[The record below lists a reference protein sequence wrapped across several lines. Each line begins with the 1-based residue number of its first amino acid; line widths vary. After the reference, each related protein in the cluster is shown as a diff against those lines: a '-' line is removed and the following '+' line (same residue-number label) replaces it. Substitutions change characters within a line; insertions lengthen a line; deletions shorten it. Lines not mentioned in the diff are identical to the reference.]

1 MDLDELLAL
10 DAPPAQIDLS
20 PEDQLRLYWKYR
32 GLLKHGERRDGFWQ
46 STNENLAH
54 AYEELDAK
62 ERELA
67 NAYNIMRD
75 DLTVAAGIQES
86 LIPSP
91 SERMRAAFDIGIHHK
106 QLTEVGGDYYEFF
119 DTPRGPAVGV
129 YDISGHGVSAALVMT
144 FLKAQ
149 FARALD
155 MLDMDGSPEQVVNQV
170 NRDSVEFLRR
180 TRKYATVNY
189 VELGEDR
196 LRYVC
201 GGGYGLLV
209 HDGQPRVFNRRAHY
223 LGLRDRQ
230 YPMFEEPWAPG
241 DLLALYT
248 DGIPEAQ
255 DAAGHDYAVS
265 RLNGNIIE
273 WAELPAQEIVARV
286 LDSYSKFRAA
296 DTDDITLLV
305 LKRRKTP

>member
-20 PEDQLRLYWKYR
+20 PDDRLRLYWKYR
-32 GLLKHGERRDGFWQ
+32 GLLKHGERRDAFWQ

-62 ERELA
+62 ERELET
-67 NAYNIMRD
+67 AYNIMRD
-75 DLTVAAGIQES
+75 DLMVAAGIQES

-91 SERMRAAFDIGIHHK
+91 SEGMRAAFDIGIYHK

-129 YDISGHGVSAALVMT
+129 YDISGHGVSAALIMT

-155 MLDMDGSPEQVVNQV
+155 VGGSPEQVVNQV

-201 GGGYGLLV
+201 GGGYGLLL
-209 HDGQPRVFNRRAHY
+209 HRGQPHVFNRRAHY
-223 LGLRDRQ
+223 LGLRNRP
-230 YPMFEEPWAPG
+230 YPMFEEPFAPG

-248 DGIPEAQ
+248 DGILEAQ
-255 DAAGHDYAVS
+255 DAAGHDYTIS
-265 RLNGNIIE
+265 RLNENIIA
-273 WAELPAQEIVARV
+273 WAKHPAQEIVARV
-286 LDSYSKFRAA
+286 LDSYREFRAA
-296 DTDDITLLV
+296 DMDDITLLV
-305 LKRRKTP
+305 LKRRPAP